1 MEGSRC
7 IGQLL
12 VSKELPV
19 LEGRDYSLD
28 DPGDIF
34 LENLIVFIEQL
45 NRQLKLT
52 VSYLDLIRNRF
63 AFLYLIIG

>member
-34 LENLIVFIEQL
+34 LENLIVFIE
-45 NRQLKLT
+45 
-52 VSYLDLIRNRF
+52 
-63 AFLYLIIG
+63 